1 MSSRASRRMQRGRDA
16 EACPDS
22 QPLVVAGDNMRYA
35 GDTDPPSCPVCS
47 ESDIPGSLKCDI
59 CSAHFHAV
67 CVGISKDVLATL
79 MSIIESTGWVCP
91 NCRKQ
96 SRVMFM
102 ALQSSQAKV
111 VEELAEV
118 KVAVRNIEK
127 QLETVINDSAK
138 LTEHGKSVRPAVTIN
153 DAVTAVHLDKVD
165 KQRRSR
171 NVIVTGLRPVS
182 GTDDAD
188 LFAELCETALPVK
201 PAFNRDRCRRLGA
214 STKNGVQVITRPLL
228 VQLDNEDNVSSL
240 LRCATNLRESEA
252 YKDVY
257 INPDLTPAE
266 REAAFL
272 LRKKRRE
279 ARARAQGHNGTQSSP
294 SCS

>member
-16 EACPDS
+16 ESCPDS
-22 QPLVVAGDNMRYA
+22 QPSIAKGDNMRCE
-35 GDTDPPSCPVCS
+35 GDSDPSSCPVCS
-47 ESDIPGSLKCDI
+47 ESEIPGSLKCDI

-67 CVGISKDVLATL
+67 CVGISEDVLTTL
-79 MSIIESTGWVCP
+79 MSIIESTGWVCRT
-91 NCRKQ
+91 CRKH
-96 SRVMFM
+96 SRVLFM

-127 QLETVINDSAK
+127 QLETVINDTK
-138 LTEHGKSVRPAVTIN
+138 HDKSVRSTVTVN

-171 NVIVTGLRPVS
+171 NVIVTGLKPVS
-182 GTDDAD
+182 GIDDTD

-214 STKNGVQVITRPLL
+214 STKNGVQVTRPLL
-228 VQLDNEDNVSSL
+228 VQLDNEDSVSTL
-240 LRCATNLRESEA
+240 LQCATNLRESEA

-257 INPDLTPAE
+257 INPDMTPAE
-266 REAAFL
+266 REAAFFAAE
-272 LRKKRRE
+272 E
-279 ARARAQGHNGTQSSP
+279 ATRGSG
-294 SCS
+294 SCSGP